1 MCPQVDDTMNEIRN
15 YIQMTPTVGTS
26 GQPTVQQFRDIAE
39 AGYSTVINLAMPDSD
54 DAVPDEGSLVTSL
67 GMKYIHIPVPFDNP
81 TKEHLR
87 SFLRVMRALD
97 GEKVWVHC
105 VVNARVSAFMFQY
118 LRMDKG
124 FSDDAAR
131 NQLLRRWEPR
141 MDVVWKRFMQLRKD
155 ELESDTVKQP

>member
-1 MCPQVDDTMNEIRN
+1 MNQIRN
-15 YIQMTPTVGTS
+15 YIQMTPAVGTS
-26 GQPTVQQFRDIAE
+26 GQPTVQQFGDIAK

-54 DAVPDEGSLVTSL
+54 DAIPDEGSLVTSL
-67 GMKYIHIPVPFDNP
+67 GMKYVHIPVPFDNP

-97 GEKVWVHC
+97 SEKVWVHC
-105 VVNARVSAFMFQY
+105 VANARVSAFMFQY

-124 FSDDAAR
+124 FSDDAAK

-141 MDVVWKRFMQLRKD
+141 MDAAWSRLVQLRKE
-155 ELESDTVKQP
+155 ELESDAVK

>member
-1 MCPQVDDTMNEIRN
+1 MNEIRN

-26 GQPTVQQFRDIAE
+26 GQPTVQQFGDIAE
-39 AGYSTVINLAMPDSD
+39 AGYSAVINLAMPDSD
-54 DAVPDEGSLVTSL
+54 GAIPDEGSVVTSL

-81 TKEHLR
+81 TKEHLQ
-87 SFLRVMRALD
+87 SFLQVMRAFD

-105 VVNARVSAFMFQY
+105 AVNARVSAFMFQY

-124 FSDDAAR
+124 FSDDAAK

-141 MDVVWKRFMQLRKD
+141 MDAAWTRFLKLRKED
-155 ELESDTVKQP
+155 LGLA